1 MSCAYWIEEWVEAI
15 RQRNEA
21 RDWAKILFREWN
33 KLVRE
38 NERLLADVAHWKA
51 LREVASVRA
60 DDAGREGYEQGQRE
74 IEERRC
80 ETCVYEGEVV
90 CLEIGG
96 PYRKLTGLCGTCR
109 AAGFRAYRDKR

>member
-1 MSCAYWIEEWVEAI
+1 MALNWQKMVYE
-15 RQRNEA
+15 RDEA
-21 RDWAKILFREWN
+21 RDWARQMRAERNQLMGEVDTL
-33 KLVRE
+33 KLE
-38 NERLLADVAHWKA
+38 LSFQKSLA
-51 LREVASVRA
+51 EIASVRA

-109 AAGFRAYRDKR
+109 AAGFRAYRNKR